1 MDDYRQISVTSG
13 LSKDLL
19 INNPTSFVL
28 IGQGSQGAVFK
39 LDSSRCIKV
48 YESEAIALK
57 ERNAYIKSIGS
68 PIMPRL
74 YEIGYKYMIMEY
86 VKGSNLKEYLL
97 NKNKLP
103 LEITKELI
111 EMFYEM
117 KRLRFLRR
125 DESLRHILINDK
137 NKLKIVDH
145 VYAYS
150 LKNPIPIKFFR
161 QLNEIEMLD
170 QFIEQGHRLAP
181 ELFQEFRNGMPE
193 FF

>member
-1 MDDYRQISVTSG
+1 MEDYKQISVTSG
-13 LSKDLL
+13 SSKKLL

-28 IGQGSQGAVFK
+28 IGQGSQGAVFQ

-48 YESEAIALK
+48 YDSEAIALK

-74 YEIGYKYMIMEY
+74 YEIGYKYLIMEY
-86 VKGSNLKEYLL
+86 IKGTNLKEYLL
-97 NKNKLP
+97 KKNKLP

-111 EMFYEM
+111 KMFYEM

-125 DESLRHILINDK
+125 DESLRHILISDK
-137 NKLKIVDH
+137 KKLKLVDH

-161 QLNEIEMLD
+161 QLSELGMLD
-170 QFIEQGHRLAP
+170 QFIEQGHKLAP
-181 ELFQEFRNGMPE
+181 ELFQDFRNGMPE